1 LPYHLRQEKV
11 LPSCAERARIAAI
24 AQGLQ
29 LMPDSHTGPHWSTD
43 YVEHIRT
50 VHFTLIAVCV
60 ALFVLSTSR
69 AQTDVQIAH
78 EQIRQIREFLGT
90 PKKEGPTY
98 VERPIHYVW
107 LSEAARSNVNE
118 WSSSPGLYGKY
129 PGELVVTLVNDSLEF
144 SHDGATWRGRLDL
157 LDDQNYLW
165 DWKPR
170 RSTDDSLPD
179 PREQRSTVE
188 IVRVH
193 PETLEQ
199 FRNLWDL
206 TGHLFLDLPIAVST
220 TAFVYGQGFYEDRTP
235 FWDSITLNDAK
246 VAHDALV
253 RESVGVH
260 PVLHLREFS
269 QEQIKHLLVKDPAFR
284 AKLSFSGFVY
294 PVEQNRGPLSVWI
307 PISRYVSIP
316 FDAQSLLI
324 SHAKKEWDWK
334 HGQFDYSFRQLS
346 AITKEY
352 PTINIETCEQ
362 VLASEEKRG
371 GESFEA
377 LGIRFP
383 AENTTRWGILVI
395 IGIQIY
401 FWIHLRELK
410 PKLRRNDPGWDVAW
424 IGVYTSNYAKV
435 AMFVLTCLL
444 PLAAALALGIRGL
457 QVSSFA
463 KTNWAL
469 LVFGSAATL
478 TLGILA
484 WMRLPSMEEP
494 H

>member
-1 LPYHLRQEKV
+1 
-11 LPSCAERARIAAI
+11 
-24 AQGLQ
+24 
-29 LMPDSHTGPHWSTD
+29 MPDSHTGPHWSTD

-90 PKKEGPTY
+90 PKKEGPSY
-98 VERPIHYVW
+98 IGRRVHYDW
-107 LSEAARSNVNE
+107 LSEGARSRVNE
-118 WSSSPGLYGKY
+118 WSNSPLSIHGRL
-129 PGELVVTLVNDSLEF
+129 PGALVVTLVDNSLEF
-144 SHDGATWRGRLDL
+144 SHDGATWQGQLDL

-170 RSTDDSLPD
+170 KWTDDSLPD

-188 IVRVH
+188 VLRVH
-193 PETLEQ
+193 PDALEQ

-206 TGHLFLDLPIAVST
+206 TDHVYLDLPIAVST
-220 TAFVYGQGFYEDRTP
+220 TAFVMGHGSYEDRTP
-235 FWDSITLNDAK
+235 FWDPITLNDAK
-246 VAHDALV
+246 VAHDASPRKSL
-253 RESVGVH
+253 GVN
-260 PVLHLREFS
+260 PVLRLSEYQ
-269 QEQIKHLLVKDPAFR
+269 QEQIKHMLVQDPTLR
-284 AKLSFSGFVY
+284 ARLNFTGFIY
-294 PVEQNRGPLSVWI
+294 PVENNRAELTVSI
-307 PISRYVSIP
+307 PVSHYVSIP
-316 FDAQSLLI
+316 YDAQSVLI

-346 AITKEY
+346 EITKEY
-352 PTINIETCEQ
+352 PTINLETYEQ
-362 VLASEEKRG
+362 VLNREEKRG

-377 LGIRFP
+377 LGIKFP

-401 FWIHLRELK
+401 FWIHLRELR

-424 IGVYTSNYAKV
+424 IGVYTSKYAKV
-435 AMFVLTCLL
+435 AMFVLTWLL
-444 PLAAALALGIRGL
+444 PLTAALSLGIRGL
-457 QVSSFA
+457 QISSFA
-463 KTNWAL
+463 KMNWVL
-469 LVFGSAATL
+469 LVFGGAATL
-478 TLGILA
+478 ILGFLG
-484 WMRLPSMEEP
+484 WMRLPSMHEP

>member
-1 LPYHLRQEKV
+1 
-11 LPSCAERARIAAI
+11 
-24 AQGLQ
+24 
-29 LMPDSHTGPHWSTD
+29 MPDSHTGPHWSTD

-50 VHFTLIAVCV
+50 VHFALIAVCV

-90 PKKEGPTY
+90 PKKDGPSY
-98 VERPIHYVW
+98 IGRPVHYDW
-107 LSEAARSNVNE
+107 LSEGVRSRVNE
-118 WSSSPGLYGKY
+118 WTNSESRPYGFSLRS
-129 PGELVVTLVNDSLEF
+129 GELKVTLVDNSLEF
-144 SHDGATWRGRLDL
+144 SHDGATWQGQLDL

-170 RSTDDSLPD
+170 KWTDDILPD

-188 IVRVH
+188 IVRVQ

-206 TGHLFLDLPIAVST
+206 TDHVFLDLPIAVST
-220 TAFVYGQGFYEDRTP
+220 TAFILGNGFYEDRTP
-235 FWDSITLNDAK
+235 FWDPITMNDAK
-246 VAHDALV
+246 VAHDASPK
-253 RESVGVH
+253 ESLGVH
-260 PVLHLREFS
+260 PVLHLQEYS
-269 QEQIKHLLVKDPAFR
+269 QEQIRHLLVKDPAFGS
-284 AKLSFSGFVY
+284 KLSLSGSVY
-294 PVEQNRGPLSVWI
+294 PVEHDRDLLAVRI
-307 PISRYVSIP
+307 PISHYVSISY
-316 FDAQSLLI
+316 DAQSVLI

-352 PTINIETCEQ
+352 PTINIATCEQ
-362 VLASEEKRG
+362 ILTSEEKRG

-377 LGIRFP
+377 LGIKFP

-424 IGVYTSNYAKV
+424 IGVYTSKYSKV

-457 QVSSFA
+457 QISSFA

-478 TLGILA
+478 ILGILA
-484 WMRLPSMEEP
+484 WMRLPSMDDP